1 LAVKPIK
8 EEIVVD
14 RIAMLVKDF
23 SQGLISRRE
32 FMQRAV
38 IWTGSMAVASSLL
51 DSLSPTVAHA
61 NQVDPNDPALISTD
75 VKYAAADGVSIS
87 AYVTRPK
94 GDGKRPAVIVVSD
107 NWALDDHNRDVGR
120 RLAKAGYVAIV
131 PDLVSRD
138 GGTSSFPNQEAVAQA
153 ISKLTDNN
161 VMKDLMGAQGYIK
174 GQSFVQPNKI
184 GVIGFCWGGGKTLLF
199 TTQSKDLAATVIY
212 YGPIPKDLDA
222 VKNITAPVLGNYG
235 ALDTPIS
242 SQVPRLAEE
251 MKKYGKSYDYKI
263 YPDAPHAFNS
273 DVRGDRYRPEAA
285 KDAWGRTLEFFKK
298 NLQG

>member
-1 LAVKPIK
+1 
-8 EEIVVD
+8 
-14 RIAMLVKDF
+14 
-23 SQGLISRRE
+23 
-32 FMQRAV
+32 MQRAV
-38 IWTGSMAVASSLL
+38 LWTGSVAVASSLL
-51 DSLSPTVAHA
+51 DSLIPTAVHAA

-75 VKYAAADGVSIS
+75 VKFAAADGASIN

-94 GDGKRPAVIVVSD
+94 GDGRRPAVIVVSD

-131 PDLVSRD
+131 PDVVSRE
-138 GGTSSFPNQEAVAQA
+138 GGTASFANREAVVKA
-153 ISKLTDNN
+153 ISQLTDDN
-161 VMKDLMGAQGYIK
+161 VMKDLTGAHNYIK
-174 GQSFVQPNKI
+174 GQSYVQANKI

-199 TTQSKDLAATVIY
+199 TTQNKDLAATVIF

-235 ALDTPIS
+235 ELDKPIS

-251 MKKYGKSYDYKI
+251 MKKHGKSYDYKI
-263 YPDAPHAFNS
+263 YPDAPHAFFS
-273 DVRGDRYRPEAA
+273 DVREDRYRPEAA